1 VRSKPTQPGLLS
13 STLLN
18 ISAVHLQQQQHGAC
32 VQYAAAAAAVD
43 AHSVKAHYRCALAL
57 RALQQPAAALYCC
70 QQAAAVTATATAA
83 ASYNEISTLLSELQ
97 RECSASK
104 VQAADSAEALA
115 RVLAVTVCDSAH
127 STAEVAAV
135 AVDTAATVVDTTVSY
150 DAERAAHSKAA
161 GNAHFA
167 KGEYCAALTCYHT
180 ALSHLQPAAV
190 LLSNRAAVHLQS
202 GQHAAALN
210 DAVAAVKVDAALAKG
225 HYRRVQ
231 ALLGLQLL
239 NEAAI
244 ACEQGLSS
252 ATASANTASRS
263 ALLTL
268 QKRISAANASAA
280 AAAAAAA
287 KRSCTSSSSS
297 GSSTKPDRSSGSTAS
312 SKSSGNGSSSGTV
325 RGLTEREQHDYIETT
340 NGKAPWQ
347 SAAVFRSM
355 LTMLPEGARKTA
367 ALQALGVDPTQMAS
381 MPQFHRDFAAGER

>member
-1 VRSKPTQPGLLS
+1 
-13 STLLN
+13 
-18 ISAVHLQQQQHGAC
+18 
-32 VQYAAAAAAVD
+32 
-43 AHSVKAHYRCALAL
+43 
-57 RALQQPAAALYCC
+57 
-70 QQAAAVTATATAA
+70 
-83 ASYNEISTLLSELQ
+83 
-97 RECSASK
+97 
-104 VQAADSAEALA
+104 
-115 RVLAVTVCDSAH
+115 
-127 STAEVAAV
+127 
-135 AVDTAATVVDTTVSY
+135 
-150 DAERAAHSKAA
+150 
-161 GNAHFA
+161 
-167 KGEYCAALTCYHT
+167 
-180 ALSHLQPAAV
+180 V

-210 DAVAAVKVDAALAKG
+210 DATAAVTVDAALAKG

-239 NEAAI
+239 NEAAV
-244 ACEQGLSS
+244 ACEQGLSA

-287 KRSCTSSSSS
+287 KSSSTSSSRTASSKPNKSSGRAASNKSS
-297 GSSTKPDRSSGSTAS
+297 GSS
-312 SKSSGNGSSSGTV
+312 GSSSSAV

-367 ALQALGVDPTQMAS
+367 ALQALGVDPTQMAN
-381 MPQFHRDFAAGER
+381 MPQFHRDFAAGECNYRATS